1 MNVRQTPEVE
11 KRICQ
16 LWERF
21 LLAGICNDLMLGE
34 VEDHLFLEHIETSVD
49 RTVVPGQPD
58 AGLPMTSVMRCA
70 TFTMGKRKSF
80 LIANWPPD
88 GMGKR

>member
-34 VEDHLFLEHIETSVD
+34 VEDHLFLEHIETPVD

-58 AGLPMTSVMRCA
+58 P
-70 TFTMGKRKSF
+70 
-80 LIANWPPD
+80 LIDEVTGCGFAD
-88 GMGKR
+88 D

>member
-34 VEDHLFLEHIETSVD
+34 VIYFLNTLKHRWTGPWCRDSRI
-49 RTVVPGQPD
+49 R
-58 AGLPMTSVMRCA
+58 
-70 TFTMGKRKSF
+70 
-80 LIANWPPD
+80 
-88 GMGKR
+88 